1 MFEIYGENLVLLQH
15 QLTSLQFDVSARY
28 AVLRPSANQSAVDQ
42 IVARA
47 KYRPESGVTVI
58 GVPKT
63 AET

>member
-1 MFEIYGENLVLLQH
+1 MENPVLLQY
-15 QLTSLQFDVSARY
+15 QLTSLQFDLSARY
-28 AVLRPSANQSAVDQ
+28 AILGLSANQSAVDQ

>member
-1 MFEIYGENLVLLQH
+1 MENPVLLQH
-15 QLTSLQFDVSARY
+15 QITSLQFDLSAVY
-28 AVLRPSANQSAVDQ
+28 AVLELSANQSAIDQ

>member
-1 MFEIYGENLVLLQH
+1 VLLQH
-15 QLTSLQFDVSARY
+15 QLTSLQFDISARY

-58 GVPKT
+58 GVSKT